1 MDSIRQNKVSRI
13 IQKDLG
19 EIFQKDCGHYLK
31 GGLITVTIV
40 RVSPDLALAR
50 VYLSIFPVAKIADAY
65 KRINDDKRAIRHKLS
80 MRIAKQMRVVPE
92 LAFFIDDSCE
102 YSENIDKLLSM

>member
-1 MDSIRQNKVSRI
+1 MDSIRQNKISRI

-19 EIFQKDCGHYLK
+19 EIFQRDCSHYLK

-50 VYLSIFPVAKIADAY
+50 VYLSIFPVAKTAETY
-65 KRINDDKRAIRHKLS
+65 KLINEDKKTIRHKLS
-80 MRIAKQMRVVPE
+80 LRIAKQMRVVPE

-102 YSENIDKLLSM
+102 YSDNINKLLSK